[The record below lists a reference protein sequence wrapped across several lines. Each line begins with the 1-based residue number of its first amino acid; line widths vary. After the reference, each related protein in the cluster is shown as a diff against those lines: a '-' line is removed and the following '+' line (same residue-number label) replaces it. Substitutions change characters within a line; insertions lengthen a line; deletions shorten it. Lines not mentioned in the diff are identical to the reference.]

1 MNRLVSALALIVLS
15 LTLPSCSGSKVSG
28 EQVIPSIAGSWEFL
42 ATSSTNGTETGIE
55 VALNEGQTLVG
66 EVEEPNGSVSAS
78 SSQIA
83 FVTINP
89 TSGIV
94 ISFGG
99 SCPATQSPSNSLSG
113 NITALGGP
121 FNFSYIENGNV
132 FNVTATLSGDGQSIL
147 NGSYASTDCS
157 DVGSISG
164 NVVPK
169 LSGIYTGR
177 MTLPGPSVD
186 TATATVNESSGTL
199 AANFALTGA
208 DNTSLTMSGPVTG
221 NAFLI
226 QGTFQGQVVTYYGYY
241 EATKSSLYLVNASDL
256 SQPGDTLTLQV
267 TQARPPL

>member
-99 SCPATQSPSNSLSG
+99 SCPATQSPS
-113 NITALGGP
+113 
-121 FNFSYIENGNV
+121 
-132 FNVTATLSGDGQSIL
+132 
-147 NGSYASTDCS
+147 
-157 DVGSISG
+157 
-164 NVVPK
+164 
-169 LSGIYTGR
+169 
-177 MTLPGPSVD
+177 
-186 TATATVNESSGTL
+186 
-199 AANFALTGA
+199 
-208 DNTSLTMSGPVTG
+208 
-221 NAFLI
+221 
-226 QGTFQGQVVTYYGYY
+226 
-241 EATKSSLYLVNASDL
+241 
-256 SQPGDTLTLQV
+256 
-267 TQARPPL
+267 